1 MKEDISL
8 TSLLRNNTFQFILGL
23 FLFVLMVIFANMYTT
38 EPQIYYGVAI
48 LFLAVYMWLLTPVSF
63 IFSTFLII
71 TASVFLGILPQEEAF
86 RGFSSGTLFFLMGA
100 FILAITVEKHDLH
113 KRIALS
119 FLNHFGSSPKRF
131 LLGVTLVGFFLSML
145 MPEHGIAALF
155 IPILFIVFVASK
167 RKNILKSNFG
177 KANLLA
183 LSYGTSVGSIATFL
197 GGARNILAVEIYS
210 QYTGETV
217 SFIRWTIST
226 MPVALT
232 MIIFT
237 YLVLAK
243 LFKLENIDME
253 HIRMKISDEITN
265 MGNFSIGEKK
275 ALVFLI
281 GGFIAWATIG
291 QIFGMG
297 IIAIALA
304 VAIAST
310 RTISWSDVESKMPW
324 GTLFLYV
331 GAVTLSIVLP
341 RTGTLNVIT
350 DFLLSLVGD
359 NPFIILAMFT
369 IITIFLSDVMSNA
382 SVTAIILPL
391 ALSTM
396 GDLGLPPIV
405 PMYTIAMASGFAF
418 LLPVG
423 TPSAMLVYAT
433 GNLDAKDF
441 IKPGFILNV
450 LGIIVF
456 LTVGLAWWRILG
468 YW

>member
-1 MKEDISL
+1 MKEGVNLPTI
-8 TSLLRNNTFQFILGL
+8 LRNDTVQFIIGL
-23 FLFVLMVIFANMYTT
+23 FIFSLMVLIAHTYTQ
-38 EPQIYYGVAI
+38 EPQLYYGAAI
-48 LFLAVYMWLLTPVSF
+48 LFLAIYMWLLTPVSF
-63 IFSTFLII
+63 IFSTFLLI
-71 TASVFLGILPQEEAF
+71 TVSVLLGLLPQEEAF

-100 FILAITVEKHDLH
+100 FILAITVEKHNLH

-119 FLNHFGSSPKRF
+119 FLKYFGNSPKHF
-131 LLGVTLVGFFLSML
+131 LFGVTLVGFFLSML
-145 MPEHGIAALF
+145 MPEHGITALF
-155 IPILFIVFVASK
+155 IPILLTVFLASK
-167 RKNILKSNFG
+167 FKNILKSNFG

-217 SFIRWTIST
+217 SFVRWIIST
-226 MPVALT
+226 MPVAVT
-232 MIIFT
+232 MMIVT
-237 YLVLAK
+237 YFVLAK
-243 LFKLENIDME
+243 VFDLEDIDMKY
-253 HIRMKISDEITN
+253 IRMKISKEIEK
-265 MGNFSIGEKK
+265 MGDFSLGEAK

-281 GGFIAWATIG
+281 GGFIAWATLG

-297 IIAIALA
+297 VIAVALA

-310 RTISWSDVESKMPW
+310 RTIKWDDVESKMPW

-331 GAVTLSIVLP
+331 GAVTLSLVLP
-341 RTGTLNVIT
+341 RAGTLDVIT
-350 DFLLSLVGD
+350 SYLLSFVGE
-359 NPFIILAMFT
+359 NPFLILAIFA
-369 IITIFLSDVMSNA
+369 IITVLLSDIMSNA
-382 SVTAIILPL
+382 SVTAIILPV

-396 GDLGLPPIV
+396 GDLGLPAIV

-433 GNLDAKDF
+433 GHLDAKDF
-441 IKPGFILNV
+441 IKPGAILNV
-450 LGIIVF
+450 LGVTTF
-456 LTVGLAWWRILG
+456 LTIGLLWWKILG